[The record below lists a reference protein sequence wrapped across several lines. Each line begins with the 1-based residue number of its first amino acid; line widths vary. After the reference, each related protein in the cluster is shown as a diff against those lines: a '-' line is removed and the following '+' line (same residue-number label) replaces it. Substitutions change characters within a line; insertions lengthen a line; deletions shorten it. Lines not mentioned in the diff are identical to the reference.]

1 MITGVGW
8 EEAPLTPENNETH
21 PLKITSRQHKSAM
34 NADIEITWRDF
45 PWQDVFFDLVILLM
59 LSF

>member
-8 EEAPLTPENNETH
+8 EEAPLTPENNDTH

-34 NADIEITWRDF
+34 DADIEITWR
-45 PWQDVFFDLVILLM
+45 DVFFDLVILLM